1 MTERV
6 VCYLISRMIYSAN
19 DVGLLELYAVC
30 KAE

>member
-1 MTERV
+1 
-6 VCYLISRMIYSAN
+6 LISRMIYSAN